1 MIEVKYKGFTI
12 CPAPNKLKDGS
23 GWDHAYY
30 IRQETA
36 SGVASRKITLE
47 PIFVSNTE
55 DGKNCIEQ
63 RRKRLPAPLVV
74 RCCPP
79 QIWATCLV
87 PRVHGL
93 VGVVRQGDCRHR
105 RIADEECTKPRP
117 RKASDP
123 PGEELAYR
131 IWCAAPRTS
140 LFR

>member
-63 RRKRLPAPLVV
+63 RRKRLHRWLFGVARRKFGPPA
-74 RCCPP
+74 
-79 QIWATCLV
+79 
-87 PRVHGL
+87 
-93 VGVVRQGDCRHR
+93 
-105 RIADEECTKPRP
+105 
-117 RKASDP
+117 
-123 PGEELAYR
+123 
-131 IWCAAPRTS
+131 
-140 LFR
+140 